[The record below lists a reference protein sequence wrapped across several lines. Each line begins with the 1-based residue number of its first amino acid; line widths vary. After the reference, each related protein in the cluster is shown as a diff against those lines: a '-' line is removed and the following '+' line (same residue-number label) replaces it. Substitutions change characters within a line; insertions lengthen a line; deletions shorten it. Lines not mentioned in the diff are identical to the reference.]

1 MKNLFINNEIKIIC
15 ELHPQFYGSMDT
27 LKRMVLQSK
36 IGGASYVKLQL
47 YDTLKIHGNND
58 RSYIEI
64 TEKEFY
70 EINEYCKGIG
80 IELTASVFN
89 EERIDW
95 CEKIDMKMYKVAS
108 RSVDDS
114 KLCEKIISTNK
125 PVIISLGMYDWKKN
139 NVPYSSKN
147 VNYLYCVSEYPTML
161 EKIEMPDFKNSFF
174 QGYSDHTLGI
184 NACLYAASKGARLI
198 EKHFSLNKSLQNSTQ
213 KAHVCSMDMNELS
226 ILKAYCESIQLLES
240 K

>member
-1 MKNLFINNEIKIIC
+1 
-15 ELHPQFYGSMDT
+15 MDT

-161 EKIEMPDFKNSFF
+161 EKTEMIEVK
-174 QGYSDHTLGI
+174 QGPYVGDRDKTRF
-184 NACLYAASKGARLI
+184 NPV
-198 EKHFSLNKSLQNSTQ
+198 SLNKI
-213 KAHVCSMDMNELS
+213 KF
-226 ILKAYCESIQLLES
+226 K
-240 K
+240 KK

>member
-15 ELHPQFYGSMDT
+15 ELHPQFYGSMDA

-174 QGYSDHTLGI
+174 HGYSDHTLGI

>member
-15 ELHPQFYGSMDT
+15 ELHPQFYGSMDA

>member
-125 PVIISLGMYDWKKN
+125 PVIISLGMFDWKKN